1 METLGELVGFDLF
14 TKFDEDMIVIEK
26 WNPKKPVTAIYFDG
40 EKEQYNV
47 KRFLVE
53 PTDKKVLFITEHE
66 KSFLEIVSTDWLPQI
81 QLNFAKIKGTEK
93 DSEILNLEQFIAI
106 KGLKAIGNRLTTNKI
121 KNIDLLEPLPF
132 EEVQEPIIDN
142 QESNDELILNDN
154 ISDFSPEEK
163 ILESS
168 SSTDNEKELT
178 TILPKQKAKP
188 IKDVLDDDEENQM
201 TLF

>member
-1 METLGELVGFDLF
+1 
-14 TKFDEDMIVIEK
+14 
-26 WNPKKPVTAIYFDG
+26 
-40 EKEQYNV
+40 
-47 KRFLVE
+47 
-53 PTDKKVLFITEHE
+53 
-66 KSFLEIVSTDWLPQI
+66 
-81 QLNFAKIKGTEK
+81 
-93 DSEILNLEQFIAI
+93 
-106 KGLKAIGNRLTTNKI
+106 LKAIGNRLTTNKI